1 VWVSTQRRFLT
12 AASSD
17 YRLFRP
23 GRYDV
28 CYVERIVQ
36 QLRRGPVDLMHE
48 IGSAILEGALADFN
62 RLTPQILA
70 AKLDQIEGTEARKF
84 RKNVM
89 EVTF

>member
-1 VWVSTQRRFLT
+1 VRSRRLRLYKP
-12 AASSD
+12 ARD

-48 IGSAILEGALADFN
+48 IGSVILEGALADFN

-70 AKLDQIEGTEARKF
+70 VKLDQIEGTEGRKF